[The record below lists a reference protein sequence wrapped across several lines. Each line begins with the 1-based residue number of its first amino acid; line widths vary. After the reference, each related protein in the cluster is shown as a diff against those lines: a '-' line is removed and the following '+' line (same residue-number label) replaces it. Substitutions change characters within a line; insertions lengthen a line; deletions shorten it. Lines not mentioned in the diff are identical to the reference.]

1 MLLRNL
7 IYLEL
12 DKHFGQRVQSL
23 AKPVCA
29 IRCGTAKIENPQD
42 CETGF
47 PYRSLH
53 CDDVATM
60 PACTFR
66 KPRYRRNFIGTANS
80 VPIQRNAMRILIVE
94 DDPMIG
100 AGIRTGLR
108 QDGYTA
114 DWARDGNSAELAVAT
129 NEYDAILLD
138 LGLPGRSGLELL
150 AQWRRKRNTV
160 PILIITARDSV
171 EDRIAGLDTG
181 ADDYLVKP
189 FDLNELAARLR
200 ALLRRR
206 SGRATPVIEHGPLH
220 LDPATHE
227 VRLNGTAVK
236 LSGREFALLHALLQ
250 APGVP
255 LSRSQLEDRL
265 YGWEEE
271 IGSNAVEVHIH
282 ALRRKIGSELIRNVR
297 GVGYM
302 VPRQA

>member
-1 MLLRNL
+1 
-7 IYLEL
+7 
-12 DKHFGQRVQSL
+12 
-23 AKPVCA
+23 
-29 IRCGTAKIENPQD
+29 
-42 CETGF
+42 
-47 PYRSLH
+47 
-53 CDDVATM
+53 
-60 PACTFR
+60 
-66 KPRYRRNFIGTANS
+66 
-80 VPIQRNAMRILIVE
+80 MRILIVE

-114 DWARDGNSAELAVAT
+114 DWARDGNSAEVAVAT

-250 APGVP
+250 VPGVP

>member
-1 MLLRNL
+1 
-7 IYLEL
+7 
-12 DKHFGQRVQSL
+12 
-23 AKPVCA
+23 
-29 IRCGTAKIENPQD
+29 
-42 CETGF
+42 
-47 PYRSLH
+47 
-53 CDDVATM
+53 
-60 PACTFR
+60 
-66 KPRYRRNFIGTANS
+66 
-80 VPIQRNAMRILIVE
+80 MRILIVE

-100 AGIRTGLR
+100 ASIRTGLR

-150 AQWRRKRNTV
+150 TQWRRKRNTV

-171 EDRIAGLDTG
+171 EDRITGLDTG

-189 FDLNELAARLR
+189 FALNELAARLR

-206 SGRATPVIEHGPLH
+206 SGRATPVIEHGPLQ

-227 VRLNGTAVK
+227 VRLNGNPIK

>member
-1 MLLRNL
+1 
-7 IYLEL
+7 
-12 DKHFGQRVQSL
+12 
-23 AKPVCA
+23 
-29 IRCGTAKIENPQD
+29 
-42 CETGF
+42 
-47 PYRSLH
+47 
-53 CDDVATM
+53 
-60 PACTFR
+60 
-66 KPRYRRNFIGTANS
+66 
-80 VPIQRNAMRILIVE
+80 MRILIVE

-114 DWARDGNSAELAVAT
+114 DWAHDGNSAELAVAT

-227 VRLNGTAVK
+227 VRLNGAAVK
-236 LSGREFALLHALLQ
+236 LSGREFTLLHALLQ
-250 APGVP
+250 VPGVP

>member
-1 MLLRNL
+1 
-7 IYLEL
+7 
-12 DKHFGQRVQSL
+12 
-23 AKPVCA
+23 
-29 IRCGTAKIENPQD
+29 
-42 CETGF
+42 
-47 PYRSLH
+47 
-53 CDDVATM
+53 
-60 PACTFR
+60 
-66 KPRYRRNFIGTANS
+66 
-80 VPIQRNAMRILIVE
+80 MRILIVE

-114 DWARDGNSAELAVAT
+114 DWVRDSKSAELAVVT

-138 LGLPGRSGLELL
+138 LGLPGRSGLDLL
-150 AQWRRKRNTV
+150 AQWRRKRNMV

-189 FDLNELAARLR
+189 FALNELAARLR

-227 VRLNGTAVK
+227 VRLNGNPIK

-282 ALRRKIGSELIRNVR
+282 ALRRKIGSELIRNIR

>member
-1 MLLRNL
+1 
-7 IYLEL
+7 
-12 DKHFGQRVQSL
+12 
-23 AKPVCA
+23 
-29 IRCGTAKIENPQD
+29 
-42 CETGF
+42 
-47 PYRSLH
+47 
-53 CDDVATM
+53 
-60 PACTFR
+60 
-66 KPRYRRNFIGTANS
+66 
-80 VPIQRNAMRILIVE
+80 MRILIVE

-100 AGIRTGLR
+100 ASIRTGLR

-114 DWARDGNSAELAVAT
+114 DWARDGNSAEAAVAT

-150 AQWRRKRNTV
+150 AQWRRKKHTV

-171 EDRIAGLDTG
+171 DDRIAGLDTG

-206 SGRATPVIEHGPLH
+206 SGRATPTIEHGPLH
-220 LDPATHE
+220 LDPATRE
-227 VRLNGTAVK
+227 VRLNGAAVR

>member
-1 MLLRNL
+1 
-7 IYLEL
+7 
-12 DKHFGQRVQSL
+12 
-23 AKPVCA
+23 
-29 IRCGTAKIENPQD
+29 
-42 CETGF
+42 
-47 PYRSLH
+47 
-53 CDDVATM
+53 
-60 PACTFR
+60 
-66 KPRYRRNFIGTANS
+66 
-80 VPIQRNAMRILIVE
+80 MRILIVE

-100 AGIRTGLR
+100 ASIRTGLR

-114 DWARDGNSAELAVAT
+114 DWARDGNSAELAVAA

-150 AQWRRKRNTV
+150 AQWRRKRNAV

-171 EDRIAGLDTG
+171 EDRIAGLDGG

-206 SGRATPVIEHGPLH
+206 SGRATPVIEHGPLQ

-227 VRLNGTAVK
+227 VRLNGNEIR
-236 LSGREFALLHALLQ
+236 LSGREFALLYALLQ
-250 APGVP
+250 VPGVP

-302 VPRQA
+302 VPRPA